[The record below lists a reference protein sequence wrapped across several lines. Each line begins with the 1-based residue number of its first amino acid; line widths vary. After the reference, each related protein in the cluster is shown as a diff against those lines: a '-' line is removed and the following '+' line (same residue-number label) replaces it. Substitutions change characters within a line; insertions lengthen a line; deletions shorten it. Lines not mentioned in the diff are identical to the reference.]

1 MDWRVQRL
9 PEYRVQRLQEYRD
22 QLQDARFSGVQS
34 ITDQNGE
41 RLVYRSQAEIER
53 AIAALDS
60 EIAQL
65 QRGRMALIRL
75 QTSKG
80 V

>member
-1 MDWRVQRL
+1 MPDLTKLRR
-9 PEYRVQRLQEYRD
+9 YRD
-22 QLQDARFSGVQS
+22 ELQDARFSGVRTIRDS
-34 ITDQNGE
+34 NGE
-41 RLVYRSQAEIER
+41 EVTYRSQGELER

-65 QRGRMALIRL
+65 QRRRTSLIRC

-80 V
+80 L